1 MLRPQTRPFGD
12 AICTAVSAQILL
24 SSKRGNGLDSETY
37 HSKVLSR
44 DATGEGYVVDVAVY
58 CTLFAEQLGLA
69 VVDVARGLLV
79 EGGTPRP
86 YRGRD

>member
-1 MLRPQTRPFGD
+1 MKLSVHQCQLRFSRVAREERAPD
-12 AICTAVSAQILL
+12 
-24 SSKRGNGLDSETY
+24 SKTY